1 MHYPYRNRDGAE
13 NEEVLTMDKLN
24 GLMNFL
30 ESLECVDVA
39 YGLSYE
45 KDRIRVHLEGMD
57 VLFTG
62 DGEILVMKRDEAG
75 VSFEADPA
83 CLEMFLQ
90 VKAS

>member
-1 MHYPYRNRDGAE
+1 
-13 NEEVLTMDKLN
+13 MDKLN

-30 ESLECVDVA
+30 ESLEAVKTA
-39 YGLSYE
+39 YSLSYE
-45 KDRIRVHLEGMD
+45 RDRIRVHLEGMD

-62 DGEILVMKRDEAG
+62 DGEVLVMKRDEAG
-75 VSFEADPA
+75 GSYEADDS